1 MTAIARLCGL
11 ILLAIA
17 VMMPARV
24 AAYTETE
31 WNELKRVSAYLS
43 SISTMNGEFVQFGPY
58 GDRTQGKFFLAKPG
72 RIRFQ
77 YDPPNK
83 IAVIADGESVL
94 IQDRKLETDDIWP
107 LKRTPLKFL
116 LDDTIDFSRS
126 EQLRSVLVDPDLVQ
140 IVLVDDSRFGGGKL
154 TLLFDRK
161 TAELRQW
168 TVTDGQG
175 LDTSVAIYNV
185 ETGNRFHKDMFK
197 INYSMIKQRQI
208 ERGRNN

>member
-1 MTAIARLCGL
+1 MMRIVHLARLCVLALFVL
-11 ILLAIA
+11 I
-17 VMMPARV
+17 PA
-24 AAYTETE
+24 AAAALTETE
-31 WNELKRVSAYLS
+31 RTELARVSAYLS

-58 GDRTQGKFFLAKPG
+58 GGKAEGKFFLAKPG

-83 IAVIADGESVL
+83 IAVIADGDSVL
-94 IQDRKLETDDIWP
+94 IEDKKMQTEDIWP

-116 LDDTIDFSRS
+116 LDDRINFSQS
-126 EQLRSVLVDPDLVQ
+126 DQVRSVLVDPDLVQ
-140 IVLVDDSRFGGGKL
+140 VVLVDESRFGGGKL

-161 TAELRQW
+161 SAELRQW
-168 TVTDGQG
+168 TITDRQG

-185 ETGNRFHKDMFK
+185 ETGNRFRKDMFK
-197 INYSMIKQRQI
+197 INYSMIKQRRI